1 MGSQGTRRG
10 NISWGTGRL
19 AGVIFLS
26 GRPAG
31 EIITW
36 VALVLAV
43 LGFSL
48 GLVVGPALGEPRD
61 QKRENISW
69 GTHHLGCFRIGS
81 AGVLT
86 GRVAG
91 DITRAGGWAC
101 TWLGLVVGPALGK
114 PRDQKR
120 EHQLGLG

>member
-1 MGSQGTRRG
+1 MLFSVEDLLGKSLGLVVGPALGKPRDQKRE

-19 AGVIFLS
+19 AGVITGAGAFLS

-36 VALVLAV
+36 VALGLAV

-91 DITRAGGWAC
+91 DITRAGG
-101 TWLGLVVGPALGK
+101 
-114 PRDQKR
+114 
-120 EHQLGLG
+120 